1 MPPLSFPVHGTMNKA
16 YRSESLAELE
26 KIPRCHAE
34 SMLKSKE
41 IEGIADKTDNVL
53 MNAPHPEYEI
63 VGEKWE
69 HPYTRAKAA
78 YPAGWVAENKFWINV
93 ARVDNA
99 FGDRNL
105 VCAAQTSFRLGII
118 VK

>member
-1 MPPLSFPVHGTMNKA
+1 
-16 YRSESLAELE
+16 
-26 KIPRCHAE
+26 
-34 SMLKSKE
+34 MLKIYGEIKE
-41 IEGIADKTDNVL
+41 IEHGTADKADNVL
-53 MNAPHPEYEI
+53 VNAPHPEYEI

-78 YPAGWVAENKFWINV
+78 YPADWVAENKFWINV

-105 VCAAQTSFRLGII
+105 VCTCRPTSDWE
-118 VK
+118 